1 MGKVRCG
8 RQLMAPRGRRDDVDE
23 MVSNK
28 CIHKKINHY
37 LLTLLHLHIDTQCTT
52 KICVLLVCQI
62 ANNRG
67 CCGIVMGVAAVMVNH
82 VMGDGRRAGERAEE
96 REMCV

>member
-37 LLTLLHLHIDTQCTT
+37 LLTLLRLHIDAQGTT
-52 KICVLLVCQI
+52 KMCVLLVCQI

-67 CCGIVMGVAAVMVNH
+67 CCGIVMGAAVVMVNH
-82 VMGDGRRAGERAEE
+82 VI
-96 REMCV
+96 